1 LPNKAALG
9 DREIVIVNWWMFA
22 GGLMAM
28 SCAAGHAIAGLN
40 MFYRPI
46 KSAITNEL
54 HAGILTGMWHL
65 ITIHFVLSALALFVL
80 GAYAQQDAVT
90 WLIAAQFVAYAA
102 LYLGISLRLGGA
114 LKLFQ
119 WIPFA
124 TTAILAVTGALTA
137 P

>member
-1 LPNKAALG
+1 M
-9 DREIVIVNWWMFA
+9 NWWMFA

-40 MFYRPI
+40 TFYRPI
-46 KSAITNEL
+46 KSAITSEL
-54 HAGILTGMWHL
+54 HASILTGMWHL
-65 ITIHFVLSALALFVL
+65 ITIHFALSALALFVL
-80 GAYAQQDAVT
+80 SAHEQQDAAA
-90 WLIAAQFVAYAA
+90 WLIAAQFISYAA

-124 TTAILAVTGALTA
+124 MTAILAAAGAATA
-137 P
+137 R

>member
-1 LPNKAALG
+1 
-9 DREIVIVNWWMFA
+9 
-22 GGLMAM
+22 
-28 SCAAGHAIAGLN
+28 

-46 KSAITNEL
+46 RSAITSEL

-65 ITIHFVLSALALFVL
+65 ITIHFALSALALFVL
-80 GAYAQQDAVT
+80 SAHEQQDAAA
-90 WLIAAQFVAYAA
+90 WLIAAQFISYAA

-124 TTAILAVTGALTA
+124 MTAILAAAGAATA
-137 P
+137 H